1 MSEPVMGLGL
11 LPGGL
16 GAVPLYGEQV
26 VKLHIGEGFQDLR
39 PRAAREPVAVTPEA
53 DGARLISGGLG
64 YGSVAA
70 FGVDEAGSVFEHEEN
85 LTRRKIEA
93 QAPTSRHVT
102 FPAVISRLMDTS
114 WTGLEHSYER
124 LRWARMQAGFASMR
138 DAAEALGEREGTY
151 RQYEAEPGSTSR
163 SADLKHQLAIKA
175 GRKFRVSWTWLLTGE
190 GTPFD
195 KPSNAHQQRAIQA
208 MATVPEEKQAALAE
222 AIEALVKSAA

>member
-1 MSEPVMGLGL
+1 MGLGS
-11 LPGGL
+11 LPGALLDGQ
-16 GAVPLYGEQV
+16 QV
-26 VKLHIGEGFQDLR
+26 VQLHIGKSLQDFR
-39 PRAAREPVAVTPEA
+39 PSAAREPVTMPPKTN
-53 DGARLISGGLG
+53 GPRLVSGGLG
-64 YGSVAA
+64 DGGVTT
-70 FGVDEAGSVFEHEEN
+70 FGVDEAGGVFEHENN
-85 LTRRKIEA
+85 LTSCKIYT
-93 QAPTSRHVT
+93 QAPVSRDVT
-102 FPAVISRLMDTS
+102 FLPVISRLMDTS
-114 WTGLEHSYER
+114 WTRLEHSYER

-151 RQYEAEPGSTSR
+151 RQYEAEPGSSSR

-222 AIEALVKSAA
+222 AIEALIRSAA